1 MYLDVNSDELL
12 GSPPVGELIELVVDV
27 VKVQLELELRLDYA
41 DNDDFDAKD
50 VNDDVDATSDLDYAT
65 QSRGKWSHK
74 FTQLRRNLL
83 TTSPPLSLL
92 RQLKRVPRQQQ
103 QQRGGIISGSD
114 NRLDTFHEAGYQS
127 DQPVG
132 AITAEKQQAVGTQ
145 KNVQESFR
153 QFQDMDYKN
162 NQNIMRILVTL
173 HRSSMETEPLCR
185 LPQPRIIRMD
195 TDPSNTYSPPF
206 TKLHRCDKNS
216 SCCSHLEV
224 WRVKSTAIV
233 ELPFFV
239 SPMHGRI
246 GRNMMIPFINH
257 TECHCASST
266 PQRTKRSNLCQCPK
280 HFTNFGR
287 EPDQPIRGTFDP
299 VATSC
304 RCDCHLNDSTCQR
317 MKNGAEGFGIDE
329 LRCIRNQEC
338 SPPICTYGAFILAS
352 GRCPRAPPRPL
363 GFG

>member
-1 MYLDVNSDELL
+1 MSEKWRVLLCLLLFLLLNALVAAREAKSSAATIRRDTINALIQNRKQQINDET
-12 GSPPVGELIELVVDV
+12 
-27 VKVQLELELRLDYA
+27 YA
-41 DNDDFDAKD
+41 DDDAHVDADDDFDF
-50 VNDDVDATSDLDYAT
+50 DAED
-65 QSRGKWSHK
+65 
-74 FTQLRRNLL
+74 
-83 TTSPPLSLL
+83 
-92 RQLKRVPRQQQ
+92 
-103 QQRGGIISGSD
+103 
-114 NRLDTFHEAGYQS
+114 AGYQS